1 MPAMVDNM
9 VYNGEAPW
17 HKIGVQI
24 PRFTSALDALR
35 MAEMDWVVQKRP
47 LFTVGKSGTVSAP
60 GYVALVREKDDA
72 VLGVTSPRYEPLQNT
87 EVADVVQGIL
97 DTGRASIETAGSLRN
112 GKIVW
117 FLMDLSVND
126 EVVSSD
132 SVKLY
137 AIVSNGHDGKRAVKL
152 GYTPVRVVCSNTLAA
167 SESHLETRTIRVLHR
182 GNVLESV
189 QAIADSMDL
198 ATAGFSATIDSY
210 RKMASKSINKA
221 DLKKYIESSLNL
233 KEDQSTRARNIIS
246 LVEWKAENGIGNQQ
260 VAGTVWGAYNAIT
273 EYLSHNAARNLDN
286 RYSNLWFGSAQ
297 NINERA
303 FELAKEIAA

>member
-24 PRFTSALDALR
+24 PKFTSALDALR

-117 FLMDLSVND
+117 YLMDLSVQED
-126 EVVSSD
+126 VVD
-132 SVKLY
+132 GDGVKLY
-137 AIVSNGHDGKRAVKL
+137 GIVSNGHDGKRAVRI
-152 GYTPVRVVCSNTLAA
+152 GYTPIRVVCNNTLAA
-167 SESHLETRTIRVLHR
+167 SESDLRTRTIRVTHR
-182 GNVLESV
+182 GDVVGSV
-189 QAIADSMDL
+189 EAIADSMDL
-198 ATAGFSATIDSY
+198 ASASFSMTLSTY
-210 RKMASKSINKA
+210 RKLARAQINSA
-221 DLKKYIESSLNL
+221 DLKKYVEDALGL
-233 KEDQSTRARNIIS
+233 KEDQSTRAKNIIS
-246 LVEWKAENGIGNQQ
+246 LVEWKATNGVGNERH
-260 VAGTVWGAYNAIT
+260 VGTVWGAYNAIT
-273 EYLSHNAARNLDN
+273 EYLSHDAARNPEN
-286 RYSNLWFGSAQ
+286 RLSNLWFGSAQ
-297 NINERA
+297 NINKRA